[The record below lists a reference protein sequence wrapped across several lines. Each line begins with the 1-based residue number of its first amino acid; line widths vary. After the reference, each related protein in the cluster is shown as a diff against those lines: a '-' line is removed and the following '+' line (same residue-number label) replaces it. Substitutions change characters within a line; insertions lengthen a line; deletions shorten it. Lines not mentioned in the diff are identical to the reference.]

1 MPHKDKLNPYQMLY
15 NTVGNNFTSK
25 PVETEEQKQEKKK
38 IEIFKEIPIWTKYIS
53 TVPQDNFVKA

>member
-38 IEIFKEIPIWTKYIS
+38 IEIFKEIPI
-53 TVPQDNFVKA
+53 

>member
-1 MPHKDKLNPYQMLY
+1 MAHNFIFFEKLLQMSHKDKLNPYQMLY

-38 IEIFKEIPIWTKYIS
+38 IEIFKEIPI
-53 TVPQDNFVKA
+53 